1 MSTSLSICVLQKKR
15 CKTKGVD
22 KVETLQAS
30 VPSVTVING
39 KSKCNDESSFQFLPS
54 VCDGYVSTSS
64 SRDVVSEGSSESSVS
79 TLSEESYSSG
89 PSLNGHDPSLCN
101 REPPPTFSP
110 VKSKIEKR
118 SLKRRRSKNAE
129 QQQEERCR
137 GVILHAPLPVSA
149 GVMPTLEE
157 LMKGKGELGVAA
169 FGRTAVTG
177 RV

>member
-30 VPSVTVING
+30 VPSVTVVNG